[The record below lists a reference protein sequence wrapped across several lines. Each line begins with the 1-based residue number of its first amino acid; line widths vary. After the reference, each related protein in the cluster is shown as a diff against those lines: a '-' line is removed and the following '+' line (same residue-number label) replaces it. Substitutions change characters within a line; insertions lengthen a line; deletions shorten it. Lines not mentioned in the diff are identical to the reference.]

1 MVLRLTRKP
10 GNIAPPTRLLH
21 DQSQLIDGDDTA
33 DEADRP
39 ALAVADH
46 DADLRNGDARRRWQQ
61 GRTAGNGDA
70 GGGISTHHDG
80 ILSDRLHDHVRRY
93 ERIALPMRRYRG
105 VGGRAPEEARPDRV
119 VWVTLGR
126 IRPDVRAEG

>member
-10 GNIAPPTRLLH
+10 GNISPPTRLLH

-46 DADLRNGDARRRWQQ
+46 DA
-61 GRTAGNGDA
+61 

-80 ILSDRLHDHVRRY
+80 ILSDRLHDDVGRY
-93 ERIALPMRRYRG
+93 ERIALRRRGYRG
-105 VGGRAPEEARPDRV
+105 FGGRAPEAASPDRLV
-119 VWVTLGR
+119 GVTVLEFD
-126 IRPDVRAEG
+126 PDVGADGWCRAALKCETALVLTECCT

>member
-1 MVLRLTRKP
+1 MVLRLTKKP
-10 GNIAPPTRLLH
+10 GNITPPSRLLH

-80 ILSDRLHDHVRRY
+80 ILSDRLHDDVGRD
-93 ERIALPMRRYRG
+93 ERIALRRRG
-105 VGGRAPEEARPDRV
+105 YPRFV
-119 VWVTLGR
+119 
-126 IRPDVRAEG
+126 